1 MENDSPVAAPA
12 SSHLFRNAV
21 KGSPTAL
28 GAPITFWWRVWLQ
41 MLIYAVDATLAV
53 MINSSAL
60 PSWQRRC
67 MPCPLCRRRD
77 EVGTNG
83 AGPVEPKETAPRTH
97 MSLCWGRCR
106 SYALLEVRHQK
117 GTLENS
123 ERSEWILQSN
133 RSEQKA
139 KSQTKPQACQ
149 GTVSA
154 WVTTAG
160 ALRPQGQSFNKY

>member
-1 MENDSPVAAPA
+1 
-12 SSHLFRNAV
+12 
-21 KGSPTAL
+21 
-28 GAPITFWWRVWLQ
+28 

-60 PSWQRRC
+60 PSWQHRC
-67 MPCPLCRRRD
+67 VPCPLCRRRD

-106 SYALLEVRHQK
+106 SYALLEVHHQK

-123 ERSEWILQSN
+123 ERSESY
-133 RSEQKA
+133 KA
-139 KSQTKPQACQ
+139 TALSKKPRVRPSRRHAREPSQ
-149 GTVSA
+149 
-154 WVTTAG
+154 
-160 ALRPQGQSFNKY
+160 LE